1 MRRGS
6 PERLERLNAVI
17 DKMISD
23 FQ

>member
-6 PERLERLNAVI
+6 FERLERLNPVI

>member
-6 PERLERLNAVI
+6 PERLERLNPVI
-17 DKMISD
+17 DKMISV

>member
-6 PERLERLNAVI
+6 FERLERLNPVI
-17 DKMISD
+17 DKMISV

>member
-6 PERLERLNAVI
+6 LERLERLNPVI

>member
-6 PERLERLNAVI
+6 LEGLERLNPVI